1 MIFGKEIG
9 VDLGS
14 SSTIVTARGRGVLLR
29 EPTVA
34 AVDKNSGKLLGVGVE
49 AQKMLGRTP
58 GNIVA
63 IRPVRGGAV
72 SDFEMTERLLR
83 ELLKKISSFSLL
95 KPSLLIAVPGGVSEI
110 EERAVVEAGLQ
121 AGARRVFLIEGTV
134 AAAHGAGLD
143 ISQPAG
149 RMVVDVGGGTTDIAV
164 LSLDGVVESR
174 SLKTAG
180 ESFDEAIVRYAKRKH
195 QVLIGERTA
204 EDIKLN
210 LGCVYHSERDG
221 VMEVRGR
228 DMLTGLPRMFTIHS
242 EEMLEAFEEVTEDL
256 LEGIRSVLEATPPEL
271 AADIAVNGITLC
283 GGGSMLWGLDKLIEA
298 NTGIRTQLADD
309 PDSCV
314 AYGIEKALSW
324 LGDMQEG
331 PINLMRRKQM
341 RYGRD

>member
-210 LGCVYHSERDG
+210 LGCVYHSERDD

>member
-174 SLKTAG
+174 SMKTAG

-210 LGCVYHSERDG
+210 LGCVYHSERDD

-298 NTGIRTQLADD
+298 NTGIRTHLADD

-341 RYGRD
+341 RYGRE

>member
-95 KPSLLIAVPGGVSEI
+95 KPSLLIALPGGVSEI

-210 LGCVYHSERDG
+210 LGCVYHSERDD